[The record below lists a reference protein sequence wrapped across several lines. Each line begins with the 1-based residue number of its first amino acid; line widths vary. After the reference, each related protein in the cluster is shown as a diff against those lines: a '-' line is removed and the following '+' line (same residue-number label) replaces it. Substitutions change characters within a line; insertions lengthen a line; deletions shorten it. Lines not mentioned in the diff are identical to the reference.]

1 MPRPRRT
8 SAFAWGLAGVARSDN
23 DAGDVAFGT
32 AVTSVDTGGTT
43 NNIYLAPE
51 SGAITIAG
59 TPAVGDTVQFQLN
72 RTVADA
78 GDTMAINA
86 RLHGIRLF
94 FTTNAATDA

>member
-1 MPRPRRT
+1 MHRLSPKFVEMSTGESITIALRT
-8 SAFAWGLAGVARSDN
+8 VH
-23 DAGDVAFGT
+23 
-32 AVTSVDTGGTT
+32 
-43 NNIYLAPE
+43 
-51 SGAITIAG
+51 GAITIAG
-59 TPAVGDTVQFQLN
+59 TPTAGDTVQFQLN